1 MRVFERKQLTYS
13 EQFIGSYR
21 LENLVIRHA
30 QLTDATQLCN
40 AERET
45 AKTPGLL
52 VSRPGEFNTAAF
64 ERKILALKDDGL
76 YLVVEWNDQIVGHAL
91 LEPMGLEAFKHVMS
105 LTIVVHPDYVG
116 QGIGHV
122 LMTRLL
128 QWAGDRPGLVKVE
141 LRVREVNLRARHL
154 YLKFGFVE
162 EGRLEKRIRLP
173 DGSLIAD
180 ITMGWFAPEQS

>member
-1 MRVFERKQLTYS
+1 MFEPKPLTNLEPFKWS
-13 EQFIGSYR
+13 SR
-21 LENLVIRHA
+21 LKNLLIRHA
-30 QLTDATQLCN
+30 ELTDATQLCN

-52 VSRPGEFNTAAF
+52 VSRPSEFNTAAF

-76 YLVVEWNDQIVGHAL
+76 YLVAEWNDQIVGHAL
-91 LEPMGLEAFKHVMS
+91 LEPMGLEALEHVMS
-105 LTIVVHPDYVG
+105 LTIVVHPDHVG

-141 LRVREVNLRARHL
+141 LRVREVNRRARHL

-162 EGRLEKRIRLP
+162 EGRLQKRIRLP
-173 DGSLIAD
+173 DGNLIAD
-180 ITMGWFAPEQS
+180 ITMAWFAPDPG

>member
-1 MRVFERKQLTYS
+1 MRVFERKQLTYP

-30 QLTDATQLCN
+30 QLTDAAQLCN

-52 VSRPGEFNTAAF
+52 VSRPSEFNTAAF

-91 LEPMGLEAFKHVMS
+91 LEPMGLEALEHVMS

-141 LRVREVNLRARHL
+141 LRVREVNRRARHL

-180 ITMGWFAPEQS
+180 ITMAWFAPEQS